1 MNKYGLYR
9 LVTSL
14 LFFMLIIVSVE
25 VVQAQQTT
33 VNPSSNPQ
41 NTISDAQFDK
51 ASLLSP
57 GEDINRKIKE
67 NIFIRVEPNKK
78 ECYVGEPLLVVYK
91 LCTRLHSNSK
101 VLSLPSFSGCSVVEM
116 TSSEVKDVEE
126 KINGKPYKTYIIR
139 KVQLFP
145 LQEGRLSLG
154 TATVD
159 NEIKFIEQ
167 HSGGNIP
174 INKKA
179 VLTNDSMFVNVKPL
193 PIDTLKSGFTGAI
206 GKFFMIGKVNK
217 TIDTANDNNQL
228 EITISGNG
236 NFISVACPTIAWPSN
251 VQAFETKSTE
261 LLDKLSF
268 PILGEKKFLIPF
280 ICKNEGEVIIPS
292 IVFRYF
298 DVDTKQYTNAEI
310 DSIHIKVA
318 PPVHIN
324 ADAYLKEESTTED
337 EVNLII
343 IVAAIVLVTMLTV
356 FILLWRIK
364 KKRSLRQYEKF
375 IQSKNNFSKESTKQ
389 IKEAEEKRVVEA
401 PLPSHDFKKTLAR
414 LSDIED
420 EKTFYKEAITLCTNL
435 ITSQSFV
442 DEEEELNKIIA
453 LCNEALYS
461 STDVNIYLIFL
472 RIEKVIG
479 NNL

>member
-1 MNKYGLYR
+1 MNKYGLNR
-9 LVTSL
+9 LVSSL
-14 LFFMLIIVSVE
+14 LLFMLIIVSEE
-25 VVQAQQTT
+25 VVDAQQTAGNT
-33 VNPSSNPQ
+33 PSNTQ
-41 NTISDAQFDK
+41 NTLSDAQLEK
-51 ASLLSP
+51 ISLLMP
-57 GEDINRKIKE
+57 GEDVNKKIKE
-67 NIFIRVEPNKK
+67 NIFIRVETSKK

-116 TSSEVKDVEE
+116 TSSEVKDEEE
-126 KINGKPYKTYIIR
+126 KINGKPFKTYIIR

-145 LQEGRLSLG
+145 LQEGRMSLG

-159 NEIKFIEQ
+159 NNIKLIEQ

-174 INKKA
+174 IIKKA
-179 VLTNDSMFVNVKPL
+179 ILTNDSVFVNVIPL
-193 PIDTLKSGFTGAI
+193 PIDTMKSGFNGAI
-206 GKFFMIGKVNK
+206 GKFFMIGKVSK

-236 NFISVACPTIAWPSN
+236 NFISVSCPTIAWPAN
-251 VQAFETKSTE
+251 VQAFEPKGSE
-261 LLDKLSF
+261 FIDKLSF

-280 ICKNEGEVIIPS
+280 ICKSEGEVIIPS

-324 ADAYLKEESTTED
+324 VDAYLKEESSTED

-343 IVAAIVLVTMLTV
+343 MVTAIVLVTMVTV
-356 FILLWRIK
+356 FIVLWRIK
-364 KKRSLRQYEKF
+364 KKRSLRHYEKF
-375 IQSKNNFSKESTKQ
+375 IQSKNNFSKESIKQ
-389 IKEAEEKRVVEA
+389 IEETEEKGVVEV
-401 PLPSHDFKKTLAR
+401 PLPKYDFKETLAR

-420 EKTFYKEAITLCTNL
+420 EKMFYKEAIILCVNL
-435 ITSQSFV
+435 MSSQTFA

-461 STDVNIYLIFL
+461 SADVNIYLIFL
-472 RIEKVIG
+472 RLEKVV
-479 NNL
+479 NSKL